1 MLDHTRNCLWQ
12 RSGVGDTRQSD
23 RRKAKGA
30 NDCDHAGHF
39 LQGHGDSFPSV

>member
-1 MLDHTRNCLWQ
+1 MWQ

-23 RRKAKGA
+23 HRKAKRTNGCA
-30 NDCDHAGHF
+30 DAGHF